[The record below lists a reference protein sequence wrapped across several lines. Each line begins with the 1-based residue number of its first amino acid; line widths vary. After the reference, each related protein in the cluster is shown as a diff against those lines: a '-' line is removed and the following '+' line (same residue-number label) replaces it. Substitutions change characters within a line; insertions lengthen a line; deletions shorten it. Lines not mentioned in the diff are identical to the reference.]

1 MFILLSGIAAVVLSL
16 IGCCT
21 SRVHDRCCI
30 LCFTIIISI
39 IFLVFTVF
47 GLLMISI
54 NLQSDDFVKNY
65 CTEGGLTK
73 LQTSDQQSSFN
84 NFFIKLAKDLE

>member
-1 MFILLSGIAAVVLSL
+1 MYLNSYIHMFILLSGITAVVLSL

-30 LCFTIIISI
+30 LCFTIIVLL
-39 IFLVFTVF
+39 IFIVFTVF

-54 NLQSDDFVKNY
+54 NLQSEDFVKNY
-65 CTEGGLTK
+65 CSEGGLTQ
-73 LQTSDQQSSFN
+73 LQTS
-84 NFFIKLAKDLE
+84 E